1 MTAYPLREPVHYPE
15 SDDEPM
21 GETGIHVREI
31 MDLLFALQDRYR
43 DVEDVC
49 VCGDQFI
56 YYVEGNPRYSV
67 VPDSFV
73 AKGVPAG
80 LRRTY
85 KVWEEGRPPC
95 WVVEITSPSTWR
107 IDAGKKKE
115 LYERI
120 GVEGYFQFDPLGE
133 TRPPLQGY
141 RLVRGRY
148 EPIEPGPDGSLEA
161 RTLGLRLRREGDRL
175 RLIDAASGTLLLR
188 MDEVQE
194 RRAAL
199 ESRTEALEDEN
210 ARLRRELEALR
221 GGA

>member
-1 MTAYPLREPVHYPE
+1 MTAYPLRQPVHYPE
-15 SDDEPM
+15 SDGEPM

-43 DVEDVC
+43 GVQDVC
-49 VCGDQFI
+49 VCGDQLI

-67 VPDSFV
+67 VPDAFV
-73 AKGVPAG
+73 AKGVAAG

-95 WVVEITSPSTWR
+95 WVAEITSSSTWR
-107 IDAGKKKE
+107 IDAGKKKD
-115 LYERI
+115 LYARI
-120 GVEGYFQFDPLGE
+120 GVEEYFQFDPLGE
-133 TRPPLQGY
+133 LSPPLQGY
-141 RLVRGRY
+141 RLVHGQY

-161 RTLGLRLRREGDRL
+161 RTLGLRLRREGERL
-175 RLIDAASGTLLLR
+175 RLIDAASGTPLLR
-188 MDEVQE
+188 SDEVQAQ
-194 RRAAL
+194 RK
-199 ESRTEALEDEN
+199 ALEDEN